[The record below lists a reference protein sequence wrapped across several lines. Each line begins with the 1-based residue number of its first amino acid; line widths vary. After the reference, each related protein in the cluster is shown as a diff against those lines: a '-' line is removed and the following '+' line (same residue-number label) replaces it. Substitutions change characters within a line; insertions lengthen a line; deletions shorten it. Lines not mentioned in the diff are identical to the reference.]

1 MAAESP
7 TRSVPP
13 SGVFGVGDGVVAGA
27 LDGRTSAD
35 GLGVDSG
42 GVAWQAVRTTAAAT
56 MSGSGLTA

>member
-1 MAAESP
+1 MAAESA

-27 LDGRTSAD
+27 LDGNTTAD

-42 GVAWQAVRTTAAAT
+42 AVAWHAVRTTAAAT